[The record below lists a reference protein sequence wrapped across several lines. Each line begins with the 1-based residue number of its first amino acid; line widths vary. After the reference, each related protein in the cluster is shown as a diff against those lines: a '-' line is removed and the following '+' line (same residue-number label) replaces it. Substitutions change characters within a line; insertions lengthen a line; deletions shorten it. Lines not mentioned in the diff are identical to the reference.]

1 MKNCEFGSIRQIHQR
16 LLAEGYAL
24 SEYALRQWVKTG
36 RVPAVYSGKKAY
48 ITYASVLTVI
58 NGDATQQ
65 SA

>member
-1 MKNCEFGSIRQIHQR
+1 MACEFGSIRQIHQR
-16 LLAEGYAL
+16 LRGEGYAL

-36 RVPAVYSGKKAY
+36 RVPAVYSGTKAY
-48 ITYASVLTVI
+48 IAYASVLAVI

>member
-1 MKNCEFGSIRQIHQR
+1 MACEFGSIRQIHQR
-16 LLAEGYAL
+16 LRAEGYAL

-36 RVPAVYSGKKAY
+36 RVPAVYSGTKAY

-58 NGDATQQ
+58 NGEVTQK

>member
-1 MKNCEFGSIRQIHQR
+1 MPCEFGSIRQIHQR

-24 SEYALRQWVKTG
+24 SEYCLRQWVKTG
-36 RVPAVYSGKKAY
+36 RVPAVYSGTKAY
-48 ITYASVLTVI
+48 ITYANVLAVI